1 MMEENLFKKNRIVF
15 LQGQKGYCCNLK
27 YIADKIIEKKLPYDL
42 IWLSDRKDKEIN
54 KSEFP
59 KKIKVVKSNPLNA
72 YRYIATSKV
81 LVANKRISYFH
92 DWMKKSKNQ
101 LYIQTWHG
109 SVAFKKIEADIEHN
123 EKMLNYLEKARIDS
137 SYIDYLLTPSKFDT
151 EKFSTNFFYNGPI
164 LEIGYPRNDIFF
176 YPADKKQK
184 IIDKVRQTF
193 GISADKKIAIYAPT
207 FRDSKDINLYKLDT
221 QKICTALNKKFGS
234 QWVFMVRLHPLLMSK
249 KQELSN
255 IFPQAINVSAYSD
268 IQEILL
274 AADAFI
280 SDYTSSI
287 WDFVLQKKPAFVYAT
302 DIAAYTY
309 ERDFYIPL
317 EKMPFSIATNEVELI
332 NNITHFDEPLYQK
345 TLADF
350 QKFRGIVDD
359 GKASERVV
367 ELIENYIEKRN
378 VIK

>member
-1 MMEENLFKKNRIVF
+1 MFKKNRIVF
-15 LQGQKGYCCNLK
+15 VQGQKGFCCNLK
-27 YIADKIIEKKLPYDL
+27 YIAEKVIEKKLPYKL
-42 IWLSDRKDKEIN
+42 VWLFDRKDKTIN
-54 KSEFP
+54 KKEFP
-59 KKIKVVKSNPLNA
+59 KEIKLAKSNPFNA

-81 LVANKRISYFH
+81 LVANKRIAYFKR
-92 DWMKKSKNQ
+92 WIKKSKDQ

-109 SVAFKKIEADIEHN
+109 SVAFKKIEADIVHN
-123 EKMLNYLEKARIDS
+123 EKMLNYLEKAKIDS
-137 SYIDYLLTPSKFDT
+137 SYIDYLLTPSRFDT

-164 LEIGYPRNDIFF
+164 LETGYPRNDIFF
-176 YPADKKQK
+176 YPEDKKQK

-193 GISADKKIAIYAPT
+193 SISADKKIVIYAPT
-207 FRDSKDINLYKLDT
+207 FRDSKDINLYKLDS
-221 QKICTALNKKFGS
+221 QAICAALSEKFGS
-234 QWVFMVRLHPLLMSK
+234 QWVFMVRLHPLIMSK
-249 KQELSN
+249 KEELSQ
-255 IFPQAINVSAYSD
+255 IFPQAINVSTYSD

-274 AADAFI
+274 AADVFI

-302 DIAAYTY
+302 DIAAYTH

-317 EKMPFSIATNEVELI
+317 EKMPFSIATNEAELVDYI
-332 NNITHFDEPLYQK
+332 IHFDEPLYQK

-350 QKFRGIVDD
+350 QKFRGVVDD

-378 VIK
+378 VKK